1 MSTYQDR
8 IDQNLQA
15 LHCPFCS
22 PKAEII
28 IDKNE
33 HFQVLLARAPYT
45 PDHLLIV
52 PIRHLIYM
60 HELSSDE
67 QTSAM
72 LLINKRM
79 DILHQTYPDI
89 NLLLRD
95 GKVNGNIGKSVD
107 HLHFHLIP
115 SITIWGQISKM
126 RHRCYFSDTQYAK
139 LIKDFKH
146 QFLNNKK
153 DKKPEIIHDHSYWTI
168 PYLINQDW
176 VAEFLLIY
184 QKEGFRGFPKGH
196 LETGETPEQAA
207 LRELRE
213 ETWITDCTIQTK
225 FPPLTIFYKFYDRQH
240 HLIHKYAN
248 FYPTNLWPACKSQLA
263 IDNFEV
269 TEARR
274 CSYDQALELL
284 THQNSKNILQTTV
297 ELLNL

>member
-1 MSTYQDR
+1 MQTYQDR
-8 IDQNLQA
+8 IDQNLQDQN
-15 LHCPFCS
+15 CPFCS
-22 PKAEII
+22 PKTEII

-95 GKVNGNIGKSVD
+95 GKVNGNIWKSVD

-139 LIKDFKH
+139 LIKDFRH
-146 QFLNNKK
+146 QFLNKGK

-196 LETGETPEQAA
+196 LETGESPEQAA

-213 ETWITDCTIQTK
+213 ETWITDCTILNE
-225 FPPLTIFYKFYDRQH
+225 FPPLTIFYKFYDHQH
-240 HLIHKYAN
+240 HLIHKYAS
-248 FYPTNLWPACKSQLA
+248 FYLTNLWPASKSQLA

-274 CSYDQALELL
+274 CTYDQALELL
-284 THQNSKNILQTTV
+284 THQNSKDILQTTV